1 MNTKKIG
8 LFISSCRKE
17 KGLTQKQLADYIG
30 VSDKSVSKWER
41 GINLPESSLF
51 IPLCETLDIQVQEL
65 LLGEHI
71 EKNELLNKS
80 NELLV
85 DLSQQ
90 QNLESFT
97 FLKFTIFFLLLP
109 LILICIGRI
118 PDLVENLPFLRLY
131 APFTLIWGLIKII
144 ESLINKKAYFG
155 YFLVTSL
162 SLFLLYLHD

>member
-41 GINLPESSLF
+41 GINLTESSLF

-85 DLSQQ
+85 DLSKQ

-97 FLKFTIFFLLLP
+97 FLKFSIFFLLLP
-109 LILICIGRI
+109 LILIYI
-118 PDLVENLPFLRLY
+118 LVKFQ
-131 APFTLIWGLIKII
+131 
-144 ESLINKKAYFG
+144 
-155 YFLVTSL
+155 V
-162 SLFLLYLHD
+162 